1 MATRSRT
8 SFQKRQKELLRM
20 EKQKEKAARRLQRK
34 TEVKDPSDPDAW
46 QADEFGV
53 FPDGTLADGISPESI
68 SPGHAALRRTA
79 VCRTALRRT
88 VLRRPTLCRRPNSFR
103 ISTALPRSR
112 RSATKGGQSW
122 NFGTWASSSNKTR
135 ARSDSTL

>member
-53 FPDGTLADGISPESI
+53 FPDGTLAEGISPESI
-68 SPGHAALRRTA
+68 SPD
-79 VCRTALRRT
+79 
-88 VLRRPTLCRRPNSFR
+88 
-103 ISTALPRSR
+103 
-112 RSATKGGQSW
+112 
-122 NFGTWASSSNKTR
+122 
-135 ARSDSTL
+135 SDSPDGDSPDRTSPAGTLPAPE